1 MKFVKKI
8 IGIQLILLSLVA
20 CSSTIQVVSES
31 IDQPGDISMASTYRW
46 DDSSLSGIAPGE
58 AISSD
63 FSNAIRD
70 EIEKVM
76 ATLGYKM
83 VADDS
88 AEMTLSFRVT
98 IKEGV
103 NTSLTEIPFYEENYT
118 SPYGI
123 KWRFGGE
130 EKPVVTESAAPP
142 VELSYY
148 KEGTLHIAAFDS
160 DKHMSWHTSAQKVID
175 DTHSPNEHEQ
185 VLRRTVQVMMQ
196 KFPASATKNQ

>member
-1 MKFVKKI
+1 MKYLPKM
-8 IGIQLILLSLVA
+8 IGILLILLSLAA
-20 CSSTIQVVSES
+20 CSSTIQVVSEA
-31 IDQPGDISMASTYRW
+31 INEPGDISTATTYRW

-58 AISSD
+58 SISSD

-70 EIEKVM
+70 EIEKAM
-76 ATLGYKM
+76 TALGYQM
-83 VADDS
+83 VMDGS

-103 NTSLTEIPFYEENYT
+103 NTSLTEIPFYEENYE

-123 KWRFGGE
+123 KWRFGGD

-160 DKHMSWHTSAQKVID
+160 NKHMSWHTSAQKVID
-175 DTHSPNEHEQ
+175 DNHSASEHEQ
-185 VLRRTVQVMMQ
+185 ILRKTVRAMMQ
-196 KFPASATKNQ
+196 KFPVSGSSN